1 MEEKTKYCGIDVSNE
16 TLDLYFLN
24 QEGIHQHL
32 QISNT
37 VTGFRKML
45 KEAGTT
51 THFVMEA
58 TGVYHLNLIF
68 FLQEKGC
75 RFSVLVVR
83 CFLPKFPP
91 RFFFFGRV
99 LVDNIIFIFG

>member
-37 VTGFRKML
+37 ISGERKEQ
-45 KEAGTT
+45 KSSRNC
-51 THFVMEA
+51 
-58 TGVYHLNLIF
+58 GV
-68 FLQEKGC
+68 QQAA
-75 RFSVLVVR
+75 
-83 CFLPKFPP
+83 
-91 RFFFFGRV
+91 
-99 LVDNIIFIFG
+99 

>member
-37 VTGFRKML
+37 VTVLAEVIYFIRLFNPLFKL
-45 KEAGTT
+45 
-51 THFVMEA
+51 
-58 TGVYHLNLIF
+58 LIF
-68 FLQEKGC
+68 N
-75 RFSVLVVR
+75 S
-83 CFLPKFPP
+83 
-91 RFFFFGRV
+91 FFINCSISSMR
-99 LVDNIIFIFG
+99 